1 MMETK
6 ETLISERDK
15 ISQQIENE
23 SRNRMARERDEEE

>member
-1 MMETK
+1 METK

>member
-1 MMETK
+1 METK

-23 SRNRMARERDEEE
+23 LRNRMARERDEEE